1 MFRLQCAR
9 CATNEPMSTLAAQAK
24 PTPETHLQR
33 TLNSALNDVAMDSAL
48 AAIFHQEKG
57 PLVGHASRGFTPRDV
72 QAILRTLSTQAVAAL
87 APTSQDPDGG
97 HTIRLRMITP
107 GAKSLLG
114 IPLRRINRVYGYL
127 VIGRKERT
135 SFSKKEKSLLDQ
147 ASNGITKELDREGLF
162 NTNVVMSPPYVAQE
176 PVPPQQTGAE
186 KFTALTTHFS
196 PELQEKIVAI
206 LTEANQFVAYDRA
219 WACYYDPLAGNVEV
233 LGIAGDTKGD
243 QKDAKKDLKSGQ
255 RLTLDSSAAGW
266 AVRHRKPRV
275 DHDLASTQGRFLD
288 HKHLFKDRFL
298 SSLVVP
304 FFVHGQVGGTFTL
317 GSKESQRYQATDAHT
332 LEPIILKL
340 ADLLQTPAPQAPTP
354 APVTTAGEPIP
365 QPPVGVSSEPII
377 RKQER
382 QAAIGEFSAFLATE
396 IREPLASIRA
406 KLEEVTGEGILDFD
420 PQTRVENAMR
430 DLIRIEAILNEILD
444 FAKPL
449 ELNRHLCRIPEILE
463 SALVVVGT
471 DLEVTRIHVTKD
483 YANVIAPVRAD
494 EAKLRQVFLSIF
506 KNAGEAM
513 TPGGHLHIQVTQ
525 HRAGRG
531 FEVQILIKNDGAP
544 IPAEIV
550 DKVFEP
556 FFTTKRSGTGLG
568 LATVKK
574 IVEEHGGSIAIGSA
588 PGEGTTV
595 TIRLHGVSRGPAF
608 RHRGRSRRPPRRS
621 N

>member
-1 MFRLQCAR
+1 M
-9 CATNEPMSTLAAQAK
+9 TTPAAQAN
-24 PTPETHLQR
+24 PTPENHLQR

-57 PLVGHASRGFTPRDV
+57 PLVEHASRGFTPRDV
-72 QAILRTLSTQAVAAL
+72 QAILRTLSTQAAAVL

-97 HTIRLRMITP
+97 RTIRLRLITP

-114 IPLRRINRVYGYL
+114 IPLRHLNRVYGYL
-127 VIGRKERT
+127 VIGRKEGAA
-135 SFSKKEKSLLDQ
+135 FAKKEKSHLDQ
-147 ASNGITKELDREGLF
+147 ASDGITKALDREGLF
-162 NTNVVMSPPYVAQE
+162 NTDVVMSRPYVAQE
-176 PVPPQQTGAE
+176 PVPPQQTGSE
-186 KFTALTTHFS
+186 IFTALTTHFS
-196 PELQEKIVAI
+196 PELQGKIEAV
-206 LTEANQFVAYDRA
+206 LNEANQFVAYDRA

-243 QKDAKKDLKSGQ
+243 QKDAKKDLKPGQ

-298 SSLVVP
+298 SSLVIP
-304 FFVHGQVGGTFTL
+304 FFVRGQVGGTFTL
-317 GSKESQRYQATDAHT
+317 GSKEPQRYQATDART

-340 ADLLQTPAPQAPTP
+340 ADLLQTPAPPAPTP
-354 APVTTAGEPIP
+354 APVTDAGEPIP
-365 QPPVGVSSEPII
+365 PPPVAVSSEPII

-406 KLEEVTGEGILDFD
+406 QLEEVTGEGILDFD

-471 DLEVTRIHVTKD
+471 DLEVTRIHVTKN

-494 EAKLRQVFLSIF
+494 EAKLQQVFLSIF
-506 KNAGEAM
+506 KNACEAM
-513 TPGGHLHIQVTQ
+513 TPGGHLHIQVTH

-531 FEVQILIKNDGAP
+531 IEVQILIKNDGAP

-574 IVEEHGGSIAIGSA
+574 IVEEHGGSIAIDSA

-595 TIRLHGVSRGPAF
+595 TIRLPGVSRGPAF
-608 RHRGRSRRPPRRS
+608 RHRGRSRRPPRRP

>member
-1 MFRLQCAR
+1 M
-9 CATNEPMSTLAAQAK
+9 TTAAAHTK
-24 PTPETHLQR
+24 PTPETLLQR
-33 TLNSALNDVAMDSAL
+33 TLNSALNELAMESAL

-72 QAILRTLSTQAVAAL
+72 QAILRTLSTQSASAL
-87 APTSQDPDGG
+87 TPAGQDPDGG
-97 HTIRLRMITP
+97 RTMRLRLITP
-107 GAKSLLG
+107 GAKSLLS
-114 IPLRRINRVYGYL
+114 IPLRHRNRSYGYL
-127 VIGRKERT
+127 VIG
-135 SFSKKEKSLLDQ
+135 KKEGAPFAKKDKALMEQ
-147 ASNGITKELDREGLF
+147 ASDGITKALEREGLF
-162 NTNVVMSPPYVAQE
+162 DTNVVLSRSYVSQE
-176 PVPPQQTGAE
+176 PVPVQPAGTE
-186 KFTALTTHFS
+186 IFTAPTSRCT
-196 PELQEKIVAI
+196 PELQGKIEAV
-206 LTEANQFVAYDRA
+206 LMEANQYVTYDRA

-233 LGIAGDTKGD
+233 LGMAGDTKGD
-243 QKDAKKDLKSGQ
+243 QKDTKRDMKPGQ

-288 HKHLFKDRFL
+288 HKHLYKDRFL

-304 FFVHGQVGGTFTL
+304 FFVRGQVGGTLTL
-317 GSKESQRYQATDAHT
+317 GSKEAARYQPTDART

-340 ADLLQTPAPQAPTP
+340 ADLLQAPAPPASPP
-354 APVTTAGEPIP
+354 APVSDAGEAAP
-365 QPPVGVSSEPII
+365 QPVMAVSSEPII

-396 IREPLASIRA
+396 VREPLASIRA
-406 KLEEVTGEGILDFD
+406 QLEEVTGEGILDFD

-449 ELNRHLCRIPEILE
+449 ELTRRLCRIPEILE
-463 SALVVVGT
+463 SALVVVGN

-494 EAKLRQVFLSIF
+494 EAKLQQVFLSIF
-506 KNAGEAM
+506 KNACEAM

-531 FEVQILIKNDGAP
+531 MEVQILIKNDGAP
-544 IPAEIV
+544 IPAEIL

-595 TIRLHGVSRGPAF
+595 TIRLPGISRGPAF
-608 RHRGRSRRPPRRS
+608 RHRGRSRRPPRRPS
-621 N
+621 

>member
-1 MFRLQCAR
+1 M
-9 CATNEPMSTLAAQAK
+9 
-24 PTPETHLQR
+24 PTP
-33 TLNSALNDVAMDSAL
+33 S
-48 AAIFHQEKG
+48 
-57 PLVGHASRGFTPRDV
+57 
-72 QAILRTLSTQAVAAL
+72 
-87 APTSQDPDGG
+87 SQDQDGG
-97 HTIRLRMITP
+97 RSIRLRLITP
-107 GAKSLLG
+107 GAKSLLS
-114 IPLRRINRVYGYL
+114 IPLRHLNRCYGYL
-127 VIGRKERT
+127 VIGRKEGAA
-135 SFSKKEKSLLDQ
+135 FAKKEKVLLDQ
-147 ASNGITKELDREGLF
+147 ASDGITKALDREGLF
-162 NTNVVMSPPYVAQE
+162 NSNVVMSRPYVAQE
-176 PVPPQQTGAE
+176 PVPAQPTGAE
-186 KFTALTTHFS
+186 IYTALTTHFS
-196 PELQEKIVAI
+196 PELQEKIEAA
-206 LTEANQFVAYDRA
+206 LTEANEFVAYDRA

-233 LGIAGDTKGD
+233 LGMAGDTKSE
-243 QKDAKKDLKSGQ
+243 QKDTKKDLKPGH

-288 HKHLFKDRFL
+288 HKHLFKDRYL

-304 FFVHGQVGGTFTL
+304 FFVRGQVGGTLTL
-317 GSKESQRYQATDAHT
+317 GSKEPQRYQATDART

-340 ADLLQTPAPQAPTP
+340 ADLLQTPAPPVAAP
-354 APVTTAGEPIP
+354 APVTAAGEPLE
-365 QPPVGVSSEPII
+365 QPAVAVSSEPII

-382 QAAIGEFSAFLATE
+382 QAAVGEFSAFLATE
-396 IREPLASIRA
+396 IREPLASIRSQ
-406 KLEEVTGEGILDFD
+406 LEEVTGEGILDFD

-449 ELNRHLCRIPEILE
+449 ELNRRLCRIPEILE

-483 YANVIAPVRAD
+483 YASVIAPVRAD
-494 EAKLRQVFLSIF
+494 EAKLQQVFLSIF

-525 HRAGRG
+525 QRAGRG
-531 FEVQILIKNDGAP
+531 FDVQILIKNDGAP

-595 TIRLHGVSRGPAF
+595 TIRLPGVSRGPAF
-608 RHRGRSRRPPRRS
+608 RHRGRSRRPPRRP

>member
-1 MFRLQCAR
+1 M
-9 CATNEPMSTLAAQAK
+9 
-24 PTPETHLQR
+24 
-33 TLNSALNDVAMDSAL
+33 
-48 AAIFHQEKG
+48 
-57 PLVGHASRGFTPRDV
+57 
-72 QAILRTLSTQAVAAL
+72 
-87 APTSQDPDGG
+87 
-97 HTIRLRMITP
+97 
-107 GAKSLLG
+107 
-114 IPLRRINRVYGYL
+114 
-127 VIGRKERT
+127 IGRKEGAAFAKR
-135 SFSKKEKSLLDQ
+135 EKSILDQ
-147 ASNGITKELDREGLF
+147 SSHGITKALDREGLF
-162 NTNVVMSPPYVAQE
+162 NTSLVMSRSYVTQE
-176 PVPPQQTGAE
+176 PVPTQHTGADM
-186 KFTALTTHFS
+186 FRAITTHFS
-196 PELQEKIVAI
+196 PQLQGKIETV

-219 WACYYDPLAGNVEV
+219 WACFYDPLAGDVEV
-233 LGIAGDTKGD
+233 LGITGDTKSD
-243 QKDAKKDLKSGQ
+243 QKDSKKDLKPGQ
-255 RLTLDSSAAGW
+255 RLTLDNSAAGW

-288 HKHLFKDRFL
+288 HKHLYKDRFL

-304 FFVHGQVGGTFTL
+304 FFVRGQVGGTFTL
-317 GSKESQRYQATDAHT
+317 GSKEPQRYQTADART

-340 ADLLQTPAPQAPTP
+340 ADLLQAPAPPSSRATPT
-354 APVTTAGEPIP
+354 ANAGDLHPLP
-365 QPPVGVSSEPII
+365 LSTVPSEPII

-406 KLEEVTGEGILDFD
+406 QLEDVTGEGILDFD

-463 SALVVVGT
+463 AALVVVGT
-471 DLEVTRIHVTKD
+471 DLEATRIQVTKD

-494 EAKLRQVFLSIF
+494 EAKLQQVFLSIF

-531 FEVQILIKNDGAP
+531 LEVQILVKNDGSP
-544 IPAEIV
+544 IPADIV

-568 LATVKK
+568 LPTVKK

-588 PGEGTTV
+588 PAEGTTV
-595 TIRLHGVSRGPAF
+595 TIRLPGVTRGPSF
-608 RHRGRSRRPPRRS
+608 RHRGRGRRSSRRS